1 MEWEY
6 LLLRKLGNNMLHID
20 RIYFNQ
26 NKLIKRIFR
35 YENSMN
41 DKKILIKIIII
52 MRRILRRKLVFR
64 NKNKLILKIINI
76 SNKLGQKK
84 FEEIR

>member
-1 MEWEY
+1 
-6 LLLRKLGNNMLHID
+6 MLHRD
-20 RIYFNQ
+20 GIYFNQ

-64 NKNKLILKIINI
+64 NKNKLILKIINM
-76 SNKLGQKK
+76 SNKLGQKNLK
-84 FEEIR
+84 KLDKLKKK

>member
-1 MEWEY
+1 
-6 LLLRKLGNNMLHID
+6 MLHID

-26 NKLIKRIFR
+26 NKKNKRIFR

-64 NKNKLILKIINI
+64 NKNKLILKIINM
-76 SNKLGQKK
+76 SNKLGQKNLK
-84 FEEIR
+84 KLDKLKKK

>member
-1 MEWEY
+1 
-6 LLLRKLGNNMLHID
+6 MLHID

-41 DKKILIKIIII
+41 DKKNVNKNNNNNEKV
-52 MRRILRRKLVFR
+52 LRRKVLFR
-64 NKNKLILKIINI
+64 NKNKLI
-76 SNKLGQKK
+76 
-84 FEEIR
+84 

>member
-1 MEWEY
+1 
-6 LLLRKLGNNMLHID
+6 
-20 RIYFNQ
+20 
-26 NKLIKRIFR
+26 
-35 YENSMN
+35 MN

>member
-1 MEWEY
+1 
-6 LLLRKLGNNMLHID
+6 MLHID

-41 DKKILIKIIII
+41 DKKN
-52 MRRILRRKLVFR
+52 V
-64 NKNKLILKIINI
+64 NKNNNNNEKDFKKKI
-76 SNKLGQKK
+76 SVQK
-84 FEEIR
+84 

>member
-1 MEWEY
+1 
-6 LLLRKLGNNMLHID
+6 MLHID

-64 NKNKLILKIINI
+64 NKNKLILKIINM
-76 SNKLGQKK
+76 SNKLGQNNLKK
-84 FEEIR
+84 LDKLKKNKWKSND

>member
-1 MEWEY
+1 
-6 LLLRKLGNNMLHID
+6 MLHID

-41 DKKILIKIIII
+41 DKKILLKIIII

-64 NKNKLILKIINI
+64 NKNKLILKIINM
-76 SNKLGQKK
+76 SNKLDQKNLK
-84 FEEIR
+84 KLDKLKKK

>member
-1 MEWEY
+1 
-6 LLLRKLGNNMLHID
+6 MLHRD

-41 DKKILIKIIII
+41 DKKNVNKNNNNNEKV
-52 MRRILRRKLVFR
+52 LRRKVLFR
-64 NKNKLILKIINI
+64 NKNKLILKIINM
-76 SNKLGQKK
+76 SNKLGQKNLK
-84 FEEIR
+84 KLDKLKKK

>member
-1 MEWEY
+1 M
-6 LLLRKLGNNMLHID
+6 KM
-20 RIYFNQ
+20 
-26 NKLIKRIFR
+26 
-35 YENSMN
+35 
-41 DKKILIKIIII
+41 
-52 MRRILRRKLVFR
+52 ILRRKLVFR

>member
-1 MEWEY
+1 
-6 LLLRKLGNNMLHID
+6 MLHID

-41 DKKILIKIIII
+41 DKKNVNKNNNNNEKV
-52 MRRILRRKLVFR
+52 LRRKVLFR
-64 NKNKLILKIINI
+64 NKNKLILKIINM
-76 SNKLGQKK
+76 SNKLGQKNLK
-84 FEEIR
+84 KLDKLKKK

>member
-1 MEWEY
+1 
-6 LLLRKLGNNMLHID
+6 MLHID

-41 DKKILIKIIII
+41 DKKNVNKNNNNNEKV
-52 MRRILRRKLVFR
+52 LRRKVLFR
-64 NKNKLILKIINI
+64 NKNKLILKIINM

-84 FEEIR
+84 FEEIG

>member
-1 MEWEY
+1 
-6 LLLRKLGNNMLHID
+6 MLHID

-52 MRRILRRKLVFR
+52 MRRILRRKVLFR

>member
-1 MEWEY
+1 
-6 LLLRKLGNNMLHID
+6 MLHID

-41 DKKILIKIIII
+41 DKKNVNKNNNNNEKV
-52 MRRILRRKLVFR
+52 LRRTVLFR
-64 NKNKLILKIINI
+64 NKNKLILKIINM
-76 SNKLGQKK
+76 SNKLGQKNLK
-84 FEEIR
+84 KLDKLKKK

>member
-1 MEWEY
+1 
-6 LLLRKLGNNMLHID
+6 
-20 RIYFNQ
+20 
-26 NKLIKRIFR
+26 
-35 YENSMN
+35 MN

-64 NKNKLILKIINI
+64 NKNKLILKIINM

-84 FEEIR
+84 FEEIG

>member
-1 MEWEY
+1 
-6 LLLRKLGNNMLHID
+6 MLHID

-64 NKNKLILKIINI
+64 NKNKLILKIINM
-76 SNKLGQKK
+76 SNKLGQKNLK
-84 FEEIR
+84 KLDKLKKK

>member
-6 LLLRKLGNNMLHID
+6 LLLRKLGYNMLHID

-76 SNKLGQKK
+76 SNKLG
-84 FEEIR
+84 